1 MHPIRG
7 LPRPRPRAWL
17 HRARASPG
25 RGHRGPAR
33 PPERSARELAA
44 VSALALAAGAA
55 LKFFLDSRNGK
66 RRRHLVRD
74 RTTAVFRRQARKL
87 ERQAHY
93 EAGKMVGVTHA
104 ITHHQHASPELDDV
118 SLVRKVESELFRDPD
133 DSQRTDQHQRR
144 PRDRSPARAARRP
157 PTDPAHRARRA
168 PGRGRPRRRE
178 PAPPAR
184 GPSAGTP
191 PPRRPARD
199 AQARVS
205 PRPTRTTNSTPSRT
219 S

>member
-7 LPRPRPRAWL
+7 FPRPRPRAWL
-17 HRARASPG
+17 QATRASPG

-55 LKFFLDSRNGK
+55 LEFFLDPRNGK

-74 RTTAVFRRQARKL
+74 RTTAAFRRQARKL
-87 ERQAHY
+87 ERQATLRGRQDRRGNARDHPPSTRLTG
-93 EAGKMVGVTHA
+93 AGRRQSRAQGRERA
-104 ITHHQHASPELDDV
+104 IP
-118 SLVRKVESELFRDPD
+118 RPD
-133 DSQRTDQHQRR
+133 DSQRTDHHQCR
-144 PRDRSPARAARRP
+144 PRDRSPARAARRSP
-157 PTDPAHRARRA
+157 ADPAHRARRA

-184 GPSAGTP
+184 GPSASKP